1 MNNHEDRGVG
11 HDYLTVTYDCCSP
24 DAPTLCVTRQ
34 NRDKV
39 KILNVIHGDQA
50 FGVYHYLTGGATVTD
65 YNLTD
70 ILAEQLLKTDWGH
83 CYMCTNPM
91 KNITLD
97 GVNNGCDG
105 ECRMDDNF
113 NANDLIKKIIAE
125 LNKSKI

>member
-1 MNNHEDRGVG
+1 MEDA
-11 HDYLTVTYDCCSP
+11 LIITYDANSE
-24 DAPTLCVTRQ
+24 DVSTLVVARKEH
-34 NRDKV
+34 NRIRV
-39 KILNVIHGDQA
+39 LNTIQGDSA
-50 FGVYHYLTGGATVTD
+50 YGVYNYLTGGAKSTD

-70 ILAEQLLKTDWGH
+70 ILANQLLKTDWGH

-113 NANDLIKKIIAE
+113 SANDLIEKIARE
-125 LNKSKI
+125 MAVRNDKRFGD